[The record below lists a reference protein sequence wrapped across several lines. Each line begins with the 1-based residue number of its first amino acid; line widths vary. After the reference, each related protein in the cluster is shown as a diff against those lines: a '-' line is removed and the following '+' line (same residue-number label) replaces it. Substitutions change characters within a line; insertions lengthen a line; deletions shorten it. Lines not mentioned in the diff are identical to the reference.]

1 MALTRRTL
9 VALAGTAP
17 LPRQLHADMPDVPWS
32 AAAHGR
38 IAASGEFA
46 SHLSADERA
55 TVAAVADAILPR
67 SDTPGALD
75 VQVPQFIDLLIAVW
89 LREAARESLRRG
101 IAELEA
107 HAVTTHGAGWVALR
121 EPQRQQEIAWG
132 ESREGTPSEG
142 QRAFRRLKG
151 WTVHGWMTSERV
163 RREVFRVRVVPGEYR
178 GCAPRSAGEDA

>member
-1 MALTRRTL
+1 MALSRRTL
-9 VALAGTAP
+9 FALAGTAA
-17 LPRQLHADMPDVPWS
+17 LPRLLHAELPDAEWS
-32 AAAHGR
+32 AAAHARLG
-38 IAASGEFA
+38 AARAQA
-46 SHLSADERA
+46 SRLGADERA
-55 TVAAVADAILPR
+55 TIAAVADAILPR
-67 SDTPGALD
+67 TDTPGALD
-75 VQVPQFIDLLIAVW
+75 VQVPQFIDLLIAEW
-89 LREAARESLRRG
+89 LPEAEREGLRRG

-107 HAVTTHGAGWVALR
+107 HAVTTHGAGWAALR

-178 GCAPRSAGEDA
+178 GCAPLSAGEDV